1 MLPNGVVSVNG
12 YDGAERL
19 GALTHTARND
29 SLIARYEY
37 VLDKV
42 GNRTAVTETVLQPGM
57 VPQAGAFLEE
67 NGLLVV
73 EAESGQNS
81 AGSNTAWMSQTVQAG
96 YSGAA
101 YLRAIPDV
109 GELLSV
115 AEAES
120 GAEVNFP
127 VAI

>member
-1 MLPNGVVSVNG
+1 MVSVNQ
-12 YDGAERL
+12 YDTAGRL
-19 GALTHTARND
+19 LELTHTAGDD

-42 GNRTAVTETVLQPGM
+42 GNRTVVTETVLQPGM

-73 EAESGQNS
+73 EAENGQTNSGGN
-81 AGSNTAWMSQTVQAG
+81 AAWISQTVQAG

-109 GELLSV
+109 GELLSA
-115 AEAES
+115 AEA
-120 GAEVNFP
+120 
-127 VAI
+127 